1 MGHFI
6 EAFQRYWDFR
16 GRSTRSN
23 YWYFQLF
30 SFIIT
35 VALFIVDE
43 KFTKIGSI
51 DNFGILGL
59 MYGVFILVPSTMLAI
74 RRLHDIG
81 KSGWWMLISL
91 IPIVG
96 WILYFIWTIRESQE
110 DNIYGEQ
117 INKFDQ

>member
-91 IPIVG
+91 IPIFG
-96 WILYFIWTIRESQE
+96 WILYFIWTIRESGE